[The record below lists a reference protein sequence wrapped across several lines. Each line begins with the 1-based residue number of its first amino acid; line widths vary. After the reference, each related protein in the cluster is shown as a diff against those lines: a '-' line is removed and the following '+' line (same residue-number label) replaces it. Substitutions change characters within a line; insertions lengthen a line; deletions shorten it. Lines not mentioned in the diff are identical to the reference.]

1 MRIAFVSDIHGNLAA
16 LDAVSA
22 DLARQDLD
30 LVIHLGDVAVLGPRP
45 AAVVDRIRELGWPGV
60 LGNTDEMLWEP
71 SRQEE
76 QERRAPKLRAWL
88 HTLFAT
94 LAPWAREQLGAERI
108 AWLRTLPREW
118 RHHDLLAVH
127 ASPGDLWSA
136 PMPDA
141 QDRTLVDTYGGRGA
155 SLVAYG
161 HIHRP
166 YVRRLPECTVMNSGS
181 VGLPYDGDWRA
192 SYLLLEDG
200 VPSIRRVAYDLE
212 RALDELSATGYP
224 LATWQA
230 EVQRQGRFTRPP

>member
-1 MRIAFVSDIHGNLAA
+1 MRIAIVSDIHGNLAA

-22 DLARQDLD
+22 DLARHDPD
-30 LVIHLGDVAVLGPRP
+30 LVIHLGDVVVLGPRP

-71 SRQEE
+71 ALQQE
-76 QERRAPKLRAWL
+76 QERPSL
-88 HTLFAT
+88 
-94 LAPWAREQLGAERI
+94 PWAREHLGAERI
-108 AWLRTLPREW
+108 AWLRTLSREW
-118 RHHDLLAVH
+118 RHHDLLAMH

-141 QDRTLVDTYGGRGA
+141 PERTLVETYGGRGA

-166 YVRRLPECTVMNSGS
+166 YVRRLPGCTIMNSGS

-212 RALDELSATGYP
+212 RALDDLRAAGYP

-230 EVQRQGRFTRPP
+230 EVQRQGRFTRPS